1 MRLRIVEP
9 LPKLRRRR
17 PQYLPMPKHD
27 ASRTEWL
34 RWRRASGVEEKF
46 DEYNVEDDLAEYAA
60 QGSPTWLAALL
71 VISAFLFG
79 GLAFALVERWLR
91 S

>member
-1 MRLRIVEP
+1 VKLRAVEP

-17 PQYLPMPKHD
+17 PD
-27 ASRTEWL
+27 AVQEASVRSRL
-34 RWRRASGVEEKF
+34 Y
-46 DEYNVEDDLAEYAA
+46 DEHNVEDDLAEYAA

-71 VISAFLFG
+71 VISLFLAG
-79 GLAFALVERWLR
+79 GLTFALVERWLL

>member
-1 MRLRIVEP
+1 MKLRAVEP
-9 LPKLRRRR
+9 LPKIRRRR
-17 PQYLPMPKHD
+17 PD
-27 ASRTEWL
+27 A
-34 RWRRASGVEEKF
+34 GVEARARGALY
-46 DEYNVEDDLAEYAA
+46 DEHDCDEDLADYAA

>member
-1 MRLRIVEP
+1 VKLRIVEP

-17 PQYLPMPKHD
+17 PDAGLEARVWCELYDEHD
-27 ASRTEWL
+27 CDED
-34 RWRRASGVEEKF
+34 RA
-46 DEYNVEDDLAEYAA
+46 DYAA